1 MTRPWD
7 LQLVVFTTLA
17 LACLPYCFARGGGE
31 GHAGPEAG
39 SENGVRLGPMHSPI
53 LLDGTKL
60 HHSIRTAAVPVYGL
74 DTCIYSCAVTSNCF
88 HRLINGSKV
97 Q

>member
-17 LACLPYCFARGGGE
+17 LACLPCCFAGGGGG

-39 SENGVRLGPMHSPI
+39 SESGIRLGSMHSPI

-60 HHSIRTAAVPVYGL
+60 HRSIRTAPGVRLGHMH
-74 DTCIYSCAVTSNCF
+74 SCAVTSSNCF

>member
-17 LACLPYCFARGGGE
+17 LACLPCCFAGGGGE

-39 SENGVRLGPMHSPI
+39 SESGVGLGPMHSPI

-60 HHSIRTAAVPVYGL
+60 HCSIRTAAVPVYGL
-74 DTCIYSCAVTSNCF
+74 DTCIVV
-88 HRLINGSKV
+88 L
-97 Q
+97 